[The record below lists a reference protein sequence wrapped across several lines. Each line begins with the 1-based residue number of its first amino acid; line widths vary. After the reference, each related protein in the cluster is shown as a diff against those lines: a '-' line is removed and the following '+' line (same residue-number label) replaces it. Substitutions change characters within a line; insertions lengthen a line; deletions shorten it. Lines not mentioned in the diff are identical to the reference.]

1 MEDKVNKILNEIAK
15 EQAILNTLRK
25 ENRRLQEA
33 KAGTVS
39 FLTVSKEIKKNS
51 RKLICEIAL
60 EKDILA
66 AVLSLIEKNNVEKGL
81 KQKEKVN
88 LLIEELKKC

>member
-1 MEDKVNKILNEIAK
+1 MEDKVNKILNEIAR
-15 EQAILNTLRK
+15 EQAALNALRK
-25 ENRRLQEA
+25 EHKHLQEA
-33 KAGTVS
+33 KAGTIS
-39 FLTVSKEIKKNS
+39 FLTVNKEVKKS
-51 RKLICEIAL
+51 RKLICEIVL

>member
-51 RKLICEIAL
+51 RKLICEIGL

-66 AVLSLIEKNNVEKGL
+66 AVLSLIENNNVEKGL